1 MEKIREKKNTILVC
15 VITSFITTFM
25 GSALNLSIP
34 SLEEEFKVGAQTV
47 GWVVTIYMLTCSALA
62 VPFGR
67 LADRVEKRRILRYG
81 IMIFS
86 VASLLA
92 VISRKM
98 WMLLVFRLMQGIG
111 ASMIFSTNIAILIS
125 AFDEEQ
131 RGRVLGYATCA
142 TYVGLSAG
150 PVLGGVLNQN
160 LGWRSIFIATAL
172 VSAAA
177 LYGALFKLP
186 GGGKK
191 AMLSGRQKPE
201 TSDRAGNILFVLSIV
216 LITYGLSALRSM
228 AIAPVLLILGIFVF
242 VFFLRTEIKADNPM
256 LDIKMFSQ
264 NIPFAFSN
272 IATMINY
279 GSNFALSYLMSIYL
293 QVAKGMPS
301 QQAGLI
307 LVTNTVIMALLSPI
321 VGRISDRLSP
331 FKMSAAGMAV
341 CAVALAFL
349 TVLPQ
354 DASLPRII
362 TILAL
367 SGIGFS
373 LFSTPNT
380 NAVMSCVGKEDY
392 GVAASILSTM
402 RSIGHTAGMSV
413 VSAVVGIFIGSGSL
427 KGAGSEVLMKTFHIS
442 FFIFTLLCIL
452 GIFMA
457 GKRKM

>member
-1 MEKIREKKNTILVC
+1 
-15 VITSFITTFM
+15 
-25 GSALNLSIP
+25 
-34 SLEEEFKVGAQTV
+34 
-47 GWVVTIYMLTCSALA
+47 
-62 VPFGR
+62 
-67 LADRVEKRRILRYG
+67 
-81 IMIFS
+81 
-86 VASLLA
+86 
-92 VISRKM
+92 
-98 WMLLVFRLMQGIG
+98 
-111 ASMIFSTNIAILIS
+111 
-125 AFDEEQ
+125 
-131 RGRVLGYATCA
+131 
-142 TYVGLSAG
+142 
-150 PVLGGVLNQN
+150 
-160 LGWRSIFIATAL
+160 
-172 VSAAA
+172 
-177 LYGALFKLP
+177 
-186 GGGKK
+186 
-191 AMLSGRQKPE
+191 
-201 TSDRAGNILFVLSIV
+201 
-216 LITYGLSALRSM
+216 M

-373 LFSTPNT
+373 LFSSVILF
-380 NAVMSCVGKEDY
+380 NAP
-392 GVAASILSTM
+392 IF
-402 RSIGHTAGMSV
+402 V
-413 VSAVVGIFIGSGSL
+413 VDSLYIARFLRYSGPSLLPLIFPSYLQPLRGPLNRI
-427 KGAGSEVLMKTFHIS
+427 
-442 FFIFTLLCIL
+442 
-452 GIFMA
+452 
-457 GKRKM
+457 